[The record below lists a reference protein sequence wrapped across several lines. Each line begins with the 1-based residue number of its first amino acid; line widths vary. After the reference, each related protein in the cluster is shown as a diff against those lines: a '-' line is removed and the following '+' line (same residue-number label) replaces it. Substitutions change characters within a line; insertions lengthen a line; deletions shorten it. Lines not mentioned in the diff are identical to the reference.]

1 MKKKSNLLSLLIALS
16 LFFVLSNS
24 HTEVSAESATQSYK
38 VIIDGKLVSFTS
50 DLGYPYLSPQNRTMV
65 PIRIISE
72 NMGYGVTWDQA
83 TTTVTITG
91 NGDTLKLPV
100 GKNTAIKNGKEIY
113 IDTQNGAPVDT
124 KSVNLSGRVYVPI
137 RFITEAMG
145 GTVGYN
151 RVEANGFVTHEI
163 TITTGKIIPPV
174 ATDPTFNPQTDVLP
188 DGRLTKEKTTE
199 YIEKMIDGTT
209 LKKENGKYILEF
221 ERPAIAEGYSTVLAL
236 NILTNSG
243 VGNYALNTAYALL
256 PENKLPGDQSF
267 TYELD
272 ARRLTDVNFYKF
284 TLGVGK
290 AGVGSSTSYEIWYY
304 PGKNSAHYI
313 YTNEW
318 GAVEKWDIPF
328 DKNRLFEG
336 L

>member
-1 MKKKSNLLSLLIALS
+1 LKKKSNLLSLLIALS

-38 VIIDGKLVSFTS
+38 VIIDGKLVSFTG

-151 RVEANGFVTHEI
+151 RVEANGTVTHHI

-221 ERPAIAEGYSTVLAL
+221 NRPAIAEGYMTAL
-236 NILTNSG
+236 GLDILTNSG
-243 VGNYALNTAYALL
+243 VGNYGLSTSYALL

-272 ARRLTDVNFYKF
+272 ASRLTDVNFYKF

-290 AGVGSSTSYEIWYY
+290 AGVGSSTSYEIWYW
-304 PGKNSAHYI
+304 PGNGRCQYLT
-313 YTNEW
+313 TNEW
-318 GAVEKWDIPF
+318 GAVGKLMNF

-336 L
+336 I